1 MSLDANIILI
11 ATTSIAGIF
20 FLWLIFLSWRQN
32 KMYKRVGEVFDTS
45 KQGDIYQIM
54 KKYLEETKEVERY
67 AKKVETEMVRI
78 SRKMENSIQK
88 VGFIRYNPFGKDDTG
103 GNQSFS
109 VALLDKNN
117 NGVVVSSMHAREGT
131 RVYAKNIVK
140 GKSIHSLS
148 DEEKEAIQKAS
159 GKS

>member
-1 MSLDANIILI
+1 MNMDTNIILI
-11 ATTSIAGIF
+11 AFASVTLIF
-20 FLWLIFLSWRQN
+20 FLWMVFLSWRQN
-32 KMYKRVGEVFDTS
+32 KMYKRVGEVFNTS
-45 KQGDIYQIM
+45 KNGDIYQIM
-54 KKYLEETKEVERY
+54 KKYLEETKEVEKY
-67 AKKVETEMVRI
+67 AKKVEAEMVRI

-109 VALLDKNN
+109 VALLDKNDS
-117 NGVVVSSMHAREGT
+117 GVVISSMHAREGT
-131 RVYAKNIVK
+131 RVYAKNIMK